1 MRIWHPSLLPILC
14 QKHLCAVW
22 RESNIMIYGILENKS
37 GWKQHPA
44 RKEFENCP
52 DKLWDRMKLIREE
65 MLKRGYHPKE
75 LPPRP
80 ADTMFYPTEWQSIS
94 EQIKRLKEKRQTIK
108 SCKCKI

>member
-1 MRIWHPSLLPILC
+1 MASITITYSLP
-14 QKHLCAVW
+14 KHLCAVW
-22 RESNIMIYGILENKS
+22 LETNSIYKIIINNKKGYS
-37 GWKQHPA
+37 MHPATIEWKQ
-44 RKEFENCP
+44 CP

-80 ADTMFYPTEWQSIS
+80 ADTIFEPVEWQSVS
-94 EQIKRLKEKRQTIK
+94 EQIKRLKEKRSTIK